1 LLINIQGRKVEVT
14 PSLKSYALEK
24 VSVLNKFL
32 NFNLRV
38 HVTLS
43 VSKFRQRAEVSV
55 SGKGLRIHGV
65 EETEDMYTSIDK
77 VMDKIARQ
85 ARKFKEKKSE
95 HTLPKEADFHG
106 EPSPENDTPK
116 IIKTEPD
123 LLKPISTIEAIDQ
136 LNENNMQFLVYRNS
150 PGERINVLYHRS
162 DGNLGLIE
170 T

>member
-1 LLINIQGRKVEVT
+1 MEVT

-32 NFNLRV
+32 HFNLRV

-43 VSKFRQRAEVSV
+43 VDKFRQRAEVSV
-55 SGKGLRIHGV
+55 SGKGLRIHGA
-65 EETEDMYTSIDK
+65 EETEDMYASIDK

-85 ARKFKEKKSE
+85 AKKFKEKKSE
-95 HTLPKEADFHG
+95 HSMPKEEELYE
-106 EPSPENDTPK
+106 EPTYESDEPK
-116 IIKTEPD
+116 IIKTAPEHI
-123 LLKPISTIEAIDQ
+123 KPITTSEAINQ
-136 LNENNMQFLVYRNS
+136 LNENNMQFLVYRSS

-162 DGNLGLIE
+162 DGDMGLIE